1 MSGIIFPNKK
11 WQGTMDRNKIA
22 AEALS
27 DNTEILAEKNIHHE
41 REKVLATKPLIP
53 LILTFSIPTILAMI
67 VNALYTVVD
76 RFWIG
81 RMESGSIAMAGVGL
95 TLPITTI
102 AFSFMALVG
111 IGSTALLS
119 IRLGEKKYAQAE
131 MVLGNCL
138 TASAMIGAVISIIG
152 LIFAEKLLALFGA
165 DAETIPHALD
175 YVRIIL
181 MFNIVNSI
189 QFSMSSTMRGV
200 GHPTWAVT
208 TQIVGAV
215 TNMILDPIFVLENHT
230 FRFFGAEWTMNFGLG
245 LGVKGAA
252 IATGIAQCVSL
263 LIVIIYFVSKTSPVP
278 LLLKAMRP
286 RLSILRRACSIG
298 MSAFAVN
305 CVGSFAQMAA
315 SRQLSVYGGN
325 MAISAIT
332 LIYSVAMF
340 AIMPIIG
347 VAQGVQPIIG
357 YNYGAGNFKR
367 VRSAFFGA
375 VAIAS
380 IIAITGAIFIQTRP
394 DRIAAFFS
402 DDPELV
408 RIASGSMKV
417 MMMALPVLGFQIM
430 SGHYYQYIGRSFVSL
445 IITLLRQA
453 ILLIPL
459 YLILPN
465 FFGLE
470 GIFFASPISDI
481 LTFMISLTVMT
492 FELRRISR
500 KIKSADQATMA
511 EAKAS

>member
-1 MSGIIFPNKK
+1 MGK
-11 WQGTMDRNKIA
+11 NKISS
-22 AEALS
+22 AEITPIDA
-27 DNTEILAEKNIHHE
+27 EISEGRNIHHE
-41 REKVLATKPLIP
+41 REKVLAEKPLIP
-53 LILTFSIPTILAMI
+53 LILTFSIPTILAMV
-67 VNALYTVVD
+67 VNALYGVID

-81 RMESGSIAMAGVGL
+81 RMADSSIAMAGVGL
-95 TLPITTI
+95 SLPITTI

-119 IRLGEKKYAQAE
+119 IRLGEKKYEQAE
-131 MVLGNCL
+131 KVLGNCL
-138 TASAMIGAVISIIG
+138 TASAMIGAAVSLLG
-152 LIFAEKLLALFGA
+152 LIFAKNLLTFFGA
-165 DAETIPHALD
+165 DAETMPHALS

-181 MFNIVNSI
+181 MFNIINSI

-200 GHPTWAVT
+200 GHPTWAVV
-208 TQIVGAV
+208 TQIIGAV
-215 TNMILDPIFVLENHT
+215 TNMVMDPIFVLEKYT
-230 FRFFGAEWTMNFGLG
+230 FRIFGAEWTMDFGLG

-263 LIVIIYFVSKTSPVP
+263 LIVVLYFVSKTSPVP

-286 RLSILRRACSIG
+286 RWSILRRACSIG
-298 MSAFAVN
+298 LSAFAVN

-315 SRQLSVYGGN
+315 SHQLAIFGGN

-332 LIYSVAMF
+332 VIYSVSMF

-375 VAIAS
+375 VVVAS
-380 IIAITGAIFIQTRP
+380 VIAITGAIIIQTRP
-394 DRIAAFFS
+394 GRIAAFFS

-408 RIASGSMKV
+408 RIASKSMKV
-417 MMMALPVLGFQIM
+417 MMMALPVIGFQIM

-459 YLILPN
+459 YFILPH
-465 FFGLE
+465 FLGLD
-470 GIFFASPISDI
+470 GIFIASPVSDV
-481 LTFMISLTVMT
+481 LTFMISLTVMI

-500 KIKSADQATMA
+500 KIKSADQAA
-511 EAKAS
+511 RVSAIAS